1 MNKKRNFVIYV
12 QLHFLFML
20 YSLGGVCS
28 KIAAQ
33 QKLFSWKWIGLYGI
47 ILVNLFFY
55 AICWQQILKKLPL
68 INAYTNK
75 AVTVIWGI
83 IWGKLLFNE
92 TITTGKVIGAIL
104 LGIGIYLIVSEE
116 IE

>member
-47 ILVNLFFY
+47 ILIFLCNLL
-55 AICWQQILKKLPL
+55 AADIKKTSSYKCL
-68 INAYTNK
+68 YK
-75 AVTVIWGI
+75 
-83 IWGKLLFNE
+83 
-92 TITTGKVIGAIL
+92 
-104 LGIGIYLIVSEE
+104 
-116 IE
+116 